1 MLKIIF
7 FIKSG
12 KKNLNGECPI
22 FAKINLGT
30 KTTTMSTSKS
40 INPDRWLAS
49 NRLRSLLR
57 DNREKVIKESLDL
70 FLLKAERF
78 HNEAYKMG
86 NDISLEELK
95 SHLKGIN
102 FKNDTKYLLD
112 LFEVHNLHFLKLVT
126 IGERAKASYQKYE
139 RSKDLIRIFLKKKY
153 GVTDIDINDVTSSFI
168 YNLESFL
175 KFESEYKD
183 VVGIKNNSVV
193 KYFKNF
199 KTVCNYA
206 IKMDLIER
214 NPFIKYEG
222 KIRITEATFLTQE
235 ELDRIESKTFSA
247 ERLEKVKDI
256 FLFSCYTGYAPVDAQ
271 KLTSDNI
278 ILDSNKELW
287 IKTERQK
294 TKVKANVPV
303 LPQTLKIIQKYQFTE
318 KGLIPKLS
326 NQKMNAYL
334 KEIADIIG
342 LKKNLTWYV
351 ARHTFASTVTLGNG
365 IKIENVSAM
374 LGHTTIKQTQHYAKV
389 LDNNVLEDMKKLK
402 EKYLNQEKFKS

>member
-22 FAKINLGT
+22 FAKINLGA
-30 KTTTMSTSKS
+30 KTTTMSTGKS
-40 INPDRWLAS
+40 INPDRWLSS

-86 NDISLEELK
+86 NDITLEELK

-102 FKNDTKYLLD
+102 FKNETTYLLD
-112 LFEVHNLHFLKLVT
+112 LFEIHNLHFLKLVT

-153 GVTDIDINDVTSSFI
+153 GLTDIDINDVTSSFI

-183 VVGIKNNSVV
+183 VFGIKNNSVV

-222 KIRITEATFLTQE
+222 KIKITEATFLTQE
-235 ELDRIESKTFSA
+235 ELDRIESKTFST

-334 KEIADIIG
+334 KEIADIIE

-389 LDNNVLEDMKKLK
+389 LDNNVLKDMKKLK

>member
-7 FIKSG
+7 YIKSG
-12 KKNLNGECPI
+12 KQNLNDECPI
-22 FAKINLGT
+22 FAKISLAT
-30 KTTTMSTSKS
+30 KTTTMSTGKS
-40 INPDRWLAS
+40 IKLERWTTS
-49 NRLRSLLR
+49 NRLRNLLR
-57 DNREKVIKESLDL
+57 DTKEKTIKESLDH

-78 HNEAYKMG
+78 YNEAYKMG
-86 NDISLEELK
+86 NEITLVQLK
-95 SHLKGIN
+95 NHLKGLKNIN
-102 FKNDTKYLLD
+102 ETTYLLE
-112 LFEVHNLHFLKLVT
+112 LFEIHNSHFLKLVT
-126 IGERAKASYQKYE
+126 SGERAKASYQKYE

-153 GVTDIDINDVTSSFI
+153 GVTDIDINDVTSSVI

-214 NPFIKYEG
+214 NPFKKYDG
-222 KIRITEATFLTQE
+222 KLNITEATFLTEE
-235 ELDRIESKTFSA
+235 ELNRIESKTFSVD
-247 ERLEKVKDI
+247 RLEKVKDI

-271 KLTSDNI
+271 KLTSANI
-278 ILDSNKELW
+278 ILDSKKELW

-294 TKVKANVPV
+294 TKIKANVPV
-303 LPQTLKIIQKYQFTE
+303 LPQTLKIIQKYQYSE
-318 KGLIPKLS
+318 IGLIPKLS

-342 LKKNLTWYV
+342 LNKKLTWYV
-351 ARHTFASTVTLGNG
+351 ARHTFATTVTLGNG

-389 LDNNVLEDMKKLK
+389 LDNNVMDDMQKLK
-402 EKYLNQEKFKS
+402 EKYINKNN

>member
-1 MLKIIF
+1 LK
-7 FIKSG
+7 
-12 KKNLNGECPI
+12 N
-22 FAKINLGT
+22 INE
-30 KTTTMSTSKS
+30 TT
-40 INPDRWLAS
+40 
-49 NRLRSLLR
+49 
-57 DNREKVIKESLDL
+57 
-70 FLLKAERF
+70 
-78 HNEAYKMG
+78 
-86 NDISLEELK
+86 
-95 SHLKGIN
+95 
-102 FKNDTKYLLD
+102 YLLE
-112 LFEVHNLHFLKLVT
+112 LFEIHNSHFLKLVT
-126 IGERAKASYQKYE
+126 SGERAKASYQKYE

-153 GVTDIDINDVTSSFI
+153 GVTDIDINDVTSSVI

-214 NPFIKYEG
+214 NPFKKYDG
-222 KIRITEATFLTQE
+222 KLNITEATFLTEE
-235 ELDRIESKTFSA
+235 ELNRIESKTFSVD
-247 ERLEKVKDI
+247 RLEKVKDI

-271 KLTSDNI
+271 KLTSANI
-278 ILDSNKELW
+278 ILDSKKELW

-294 TKVKANVPV
+294 TKIKANVPV
-303 LPQTLKIIQKYQFTE
+303 LPQTLKIIQKYQYSE
-318 KGLIPKLS
+318 IGLIPKLS

-342 LKKNLTWYV
+342 LNKKLTWYV
-351 ARHTFASTVTLGNG
+351 ARHTFATTVTLGNG

-389 LDNNVLEDMKKLK
+389 LDNNVMDDMQKLK
-402 EKYLNQEKFKS
+402 EKYINKNN

>member
-12 KKNLNGECPI
+12 KINLNGECPI

-30 KTTTMSTSKS
+30 KTTTMSTGKS

-86 NDISLEELK
+86 NDITLEELK

-102 FKNDTKYLLD
+102 FKNDTTYLLD
-112 LFEVHNLHFLKLVT
+112 LFEVHNQHFLKLVT

-334 KEIADIIG
+334 KEIADIIE